1 MSATTAQHP
10 PAAAA
15 AALAPDR
22 RRARQIR
29 KERAIAGLL
38 LAAGL
43 VSVVTTVGIVLTLF
57 TETVQFFSLVSVREF
72 LTDRLWTPTFSPAH
86 FGVAPL
92 VSGTFIIAG
101 GAALVAVPLGLGSA
115 IYLSEYAPD
124 RVRRILKP
132 LLELLAGIPTVV
144 YGFFAL
150 TFVTPLLKK
159 IIPDIEVFNA
169 LSAFIT
175 VGIMIT
181 PMICSMSEDAMLAV
195 PRSLREAGFALGATR
210 LEVALK
216 VVLPAAFSGVVSSV
230 ILAVSRAIGE
240 TMIVALA
247 AGSTP
252 KLTLN
257 PLESIQTMTGY
268 IAQVAQGDL
277 EIGSAAY
284 TSMYAVGMALFL
296 ITLAMNLLARA
307 ISRRYQEGERA

>member
-1 MSATTAQHP
+1 
-10 PAAAA
+10 
-15 AALAPDR
+15 
-22 RRARQIR
+22 
-29 KERAIAGLL
+29 
-38 LAAGL
+38 
-43 VSVVTTVGIVLTLF
+43 
-57 TETVQFFSLVSVREF
+57 
-72 LTDRLWTPTFSPAH
+72 
-86 FGVAPL
+86 
-92 VSGTFIIAG
+92 
-101 GAALVAVPLGLGSA
+101 
-115 IYLSEYAPD
+115 
-124 RVRRILKP
+124 
-132 LLELLAGIPTVV
+132 
-144 YGFFAL
+144 
-150 TFVTPLLKK
+150 
-159 IIPDIEVFNA
+159 
-169 LSAFIT
+169 
-175 VGIMIT
+175 
-181 PMICSMSEDAMLAV
+181 MLAV

-307 ISRRYQEGERA
+307 LGRRYQEGERA